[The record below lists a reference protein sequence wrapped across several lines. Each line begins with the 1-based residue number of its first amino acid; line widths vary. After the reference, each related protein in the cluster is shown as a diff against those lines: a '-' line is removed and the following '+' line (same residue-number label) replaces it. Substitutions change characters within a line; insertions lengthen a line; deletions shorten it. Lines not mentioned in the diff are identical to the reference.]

1 MIRMECC
8 SIIIAHQVFVSFSV
22 WIIDKMKYI
31 LRKIREFFAKPEI
44 DFKALKES
52 TKSVPHNFSDMPFMW
67 KRGFN
72 GQDHGGV
79 QRTSIAY
86 WEWAEG
92 RSFGIDWRKDK
103 GLFSA
108 SYEKFKIQPK
118 IEI

>member
-92 RSFGIDWRKDK
+92 RSFGIDWRK
-103 GLFSA
+103 
-108 SYEKFKIQPK
+108 EQRIIQR
-118 IEI
+118 ILREVQNSTEN